1 MQSSPPPHSVEL
13 LSPRSQMT
21 PNCPT
26 SWHSPADA
34 SLADFWRDARRG
46 PLGASCSS
54 VPSVSSG
61 MPAFSSSS
69 PFSRS
74 RGFLLPRHSAR
85 ASCVSSQS
93 FNCRLETDGSQT
105 SVSRQPDDP
114 EAGRRQAHSKTFV
127 CGNKRS
133 YGVFSTMG
141 SIRASASAC
150 PTVFRFNTNRTNLLL
165 WLILLL

>member
-114 EAGRRQAHSKTFV
+114 EAGRRQAHSKRLSAETNALTGCFQPWAPLGHRHRHV
-127 CGNKRS
+127 PQSSDSTQTERIFSCG
-133 YGVFSTMG
+133 
-141 SIRASASAC
+141 
-150 PTVFRFNTNRTNLLL
+150 
-165 WLILLL
+165 

>member
-1 MQSSPPPHSVEL
+1 
-13 LSPRSQMT
+13 MT

-105 SVSRQPDDP
+105 SVSRQPVDP

-127 CGNKRS
+127 CGKKRS

-165 WLILLL
+165 WLILLLKALL